1 MGVSMPKITIS
12 GHPGSGTSTL
22 VSGLVNHFNW
32 RYLNGGQVF
41 RDEAKLRNMT
51 LEEFGELC
59 VSDTNIDK
67 LLDEK
72 LRQKISDNEIEVVEV
87 TTIWLVGVQIIH
99 ELPTYLATC

>member
-59 VSDTNIDK
+59 VYSVAMGQCVP
-67 LLDEK
+67 DERPEK
-72 LRQKISDNEIEVVEV
+72 CESPALRHVQVPGVAREAEVPEDRR
-87 TTIWLVGVQIIH
+87 
-99 ELPTYLATC
+99 LPSRRMR